1 MSSTKKV
8 RSTVSTGKRYA
19 PYMQLSSQTLC
30 LSRNELLEKLKL
42 IYPPVEA
49 NSKDDESEE
58 EAPGDHDI
66 ERHNS
71 SQIFSWYSEEEEEKI
86 KRLVDLMYDI
96 AVKDGKPDREIVE
109 ALKKIDD
116 AYLSMAENPDVS
128 VLASPQN
135 LELMDKYPGILKFYM
150 YRLNSFVS
158 QPDGGAS
165 LRLAYA
171 KYICAKMN
179 DSESPEPRR
188 FYESHLKAL
197 TTTPGFE
204 NVFQDAIESMKN

>member
-30 LSRNELLEKLKL
+30 LSRNELLERLKL
-42 IYPPVEA
+42 IYPPIEA

-58 EAPGDHDI
+58 EAPDYGI
-66 ERHNS
+66 ERHDS
-71 SQIFSWYSEEEEEKI
+71 SQLFSGCSEEEEERI
-86 KRLVDLMYDI
+86 KRLVDIMYDI

-150 YRLNSFVS
+150 HRLNGFVS

-165 LRLAYA
+165 LRLVYA
-171 KYICAKMN
+171 KYIYAKMN

-197 TTTPGFE
+197 TTAPEFE
-204 NVFQDAIESMKN
+204 KVFQDASESMKN